1 MSALAEKVRFIKERL
16 LDPFNVERLDRDME
30 ELCEL
35 MSTAKKEELIKVA
48 KDFAQIKVLL
58 GRNIGIVSGAL
69 ELLIRRHEGVFSR
82 RV

>member
-16 LDPFNVERLDRDME
+16 LDPFNVEGLDRDME

-69 ELLIRRHEGVFSR
+69 ELLIRRHGSVFSR